1 MVTTVTATVLVWK
14 KHLELIVEAYADDV
28 IGARVGLGAIGCLLV
43 VVAVNADEVTGIEA
57 NLFIDVP
64 CATQSDAVTV
74 AGERGVLLITVAEA
88 VVRALAPATDGEA
101 VVDVVLHTSEEL
113 MGAVGEFFLTV
124 ATHTGVLIVEEV
136 VLDGSAELVGEFI
149 AGSNREQGRHVVA
162 GTDAVLI
169 WALEDDTI
177 KAVVCSRGGYGSIHL
192 LNRIPAE
199 KFQQHPKWIIGHGD
213 IAILLYAI
221 AGANVMSI
229 HGPMAFQIASSQEP
243 ATSITRNILFGTLP
257 QYKIPA
263 NPYNRIGHAEGILIG
278 GNLSSISA
286 IAGSRFHLP
295 SKQNVILFIEEV
307 EESLHSIDR
316 LFYSLS
322 LKLNFE
328 NVKGIIFGTF
338 NSVRYDLQYGS
349 VEQMLIAHLHNY
361 EIPVCCG
368 FPVGSNSCIP
378 LIEGALCSLDVRG
391 DSATLTYRIKG
402 SVEPYEVDI
411 DTPQLLKEKQL

>member
-1 MVTTVTATVLVWK
+1 MYQGKKMIQPSYLKEGDKVALVSPAYWVPQEALQQAADTIRSWGLQPIIGP
-14 KHLELIVEAYADDV
+14 HTNNLNVNAYA
-28 IGARVGLGAIGCLLV
+28 GT
-43 VVAVNADEVTGIEA
+43 ADE
-57 NLFIDVP
+57 
-64 CATQSDAVTV
+64 
-74 AGERGVLLITVAEA
+74 
-88 VVRALAPATDGEA
+88 RAAD
-101 VVDVVLHTSEEL
+101 
-113 MGAVGEFFLTV
+113 
-124 ATHTGVLIVEEV
+124 
-136 VLDGSAELVGEFI
+136 
-149 AGSNREQGRHVVA
+149 
-162 GTDAVLI
+162 LI

-286 IAGSRFHLP
+286 IAGSRFHLL

-368 FPVGSNSCIP
+368 FPVGSNSCFP

-391 DSATLTYRIKG
+391 DSATLTYNIKG
-402 SVEPYEVDI
+402 SVEPYEVDV

>member
-1 MVTTVTATVLVWK
+1 MYQGKKMIQPSYLKEGDKVALVSPAYWVPQEALQQAADTIRSWGLQPIIGP
-14 KHLELIVEAYADDV
+14 HTNNLNVNAYA
-28 IGARVGLGAIGCLLV
+28 GT
-43 VVAVNADEVTGIEA
+43 ADE
-57 NLFIDVP
+57 
-64 CATQSDAVTV
+64 
-74 AGERGVLLITVAEA
+74 
-88 VVRALAPATDGEA
+88 RAAD
-101 VVDVVLHTSEEL
+101 
-113 MGAVGEFFLTV
+113 
-124 ATHTGVLIVEEV
+124 
-136 VLDGSAELVGEFI
+136 
-149 AGSNREQGRHVVA
+149 
-162 GTDAVLI
+162 LI

-257 QYKIPA
+257 QYRIPA

-286 IAGSRFHLP
+286 IAGSRFHLL

-338 NSVRYDLQYGS
+338 NSVRYDLQHGS

-368 FPVGSNSCIP
+368 FPVGSNSCFP

-391 DSATLTYRIKG
+391 DSATLTYNIKG
-402 SVEPYEVDI
+402 SVEPYEVNI

>member
-1 MVTTVTATVLVWK
+1 MYQGKKIIQPPYLKEGDKVALVSPAYWVPQEALQQAADTIRGWGLQPIIGP
-14 KHLELIVEAYADDV
+14 HTNNLNVNAYA
-28 IGARVGLGAIGCLLV
+28 GT
-43 VVAVNADEVTGIEA
+43 ADERA
-57 NLFIDVP
+57 AD
-64 CATQSDAVTV
+64 
-74 AGERGVLLITVAEA
+74 LL
-88 VVRALAPATDGEA
+88 
-101 VVDVVLHTSEEL
+101 
-113 MGAVGEFFLTV
+113 
-124 ATHTGVLIVEEV
+124 
-136 VLDGSAELVGEFI
+136 
-149 AGSNREQGRHVVA
+149 
-162 GTDAVLI
+162 

-286 IAGSRFHLP
+286 IAGSRFHLL

-368 FPVGSNSCIP
+368 FPVGSNSCFP

-391 DSATLTYRIKG
+391 DSATLTYNIKG